1 MRKTRLNEGPMIE
14 RLRARLT
21 RSPLKTAITT
31 AVMVGALGILYVIF
45 AALVS
50 SEPGPMDTFARG
62 EMRQFRT
69 LDEPPSQPSMA
80 LTTGG
85 GETITLAE
93 KKGKVLLVNFWATWC
108 APCVE
113 EMPALDA
120 LQARYGGTEFEV
132 VAISMDQTFA
142 DARDFYAEHDLPHL
156 ALYHDPSLTA
166 AFAARAPG
174 LPVSI
179 LYDRNGLE
187 VGRLQGAAEWSSED
201 AFALIDAAIERY

>member
-1 MRKTRLNEGPMIE
+1 MKRLNEGSMIE

-31 AVMVGALGILYVIF
+31 AVLVGAFAILYVIF
-45 AALVS
+45 GALVS

-69 LDEPPSQPSMA
+69 LDEPPTQPSME

-85 GETITLAE
+85 GETIRLAE

-120 LQARYGGTEFEV
+120 LQARYGGSQFEV
-132 VAISMDQTFA
+132 VAVSMDQTFA
-142 DARDFYAEHDLPHL
+142 DARDFYTEHDLPHL

-174 LPVSI
+174 LPVSV

-187 VGRLQGAAEWSSED
+187 VGRLQGAADWASED
-201 AFALIDAAIERY
+201 AFTLIKAAIERY